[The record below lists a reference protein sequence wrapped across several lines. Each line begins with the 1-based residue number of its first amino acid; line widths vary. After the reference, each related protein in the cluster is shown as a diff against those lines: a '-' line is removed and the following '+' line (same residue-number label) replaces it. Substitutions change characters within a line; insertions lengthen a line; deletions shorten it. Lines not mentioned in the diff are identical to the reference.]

1 MSNYN
6 FSIHKVTIYD
16 RLGSVAHEL
25 SGYTKQ
31 KKSNGKPVNI
41 DLMTDEYQVMAKR
54 LLREKK
60 HNIKTLSSLEL
71 KNYHR
76 SQGTMDELQSQKN
89 NLDTEYNW
97 KLRILLELSNKEKDA
112 QLQKDAQILLDF
124 AKAAQDRCDKERKT
138 VRQQPTVARR
148 VSRRIQEKNNNQ

>member
-60 HNIKTLSSLEL
+60 HNIKTLSSLEY

-76 SQGTMDELQSQKN
+76 SQGTMDELQTEKN

-97 KLRILLELSNKEKDA
+97 KLRILLELSNQEKDEQLILDA
-112 QLQKDAQILLDF
+112 QLLLDF
-124 AKAAQDRCDKERKT
+124 AKAAQDRCDKKRKT
-138 VRQQPTVARR
+138 VRQQPTVTRR
-148 VSRRIQEKNNNQ
+148 VSRRIQEKNNKQ

>member
-1 MSNYN
+1 MSHYN

-31 KKSNGKPVNI
+31 KKSNGRPVNI

-97 KLRILLELSNKEKDA
+97 KLRILLERSNNEKDA
-112 QLQKDAQILLDF
+112 QIQKDAQLLLDF
-124 AKAAQDRCDKERKT
+124 AKEAQERCDKKRKT

-148 VSRRIQEKNNNQ
+148 VSRRLQEKNNKQ